1 MHGLT
6 SPVFATAAS
15 AGGIVM
21 FVRGFLEWNERRLI
35 QNTPT
40 ARIRSMAMGL
50 VEIEG
55 TVEPR
60 SVLAAPF
67 SGHDCAYWQ
76 VDISTRTKDGW
87 NVVHKNSSHHPFYLR
102 DDTGVALIYPEGGEC
117 KVAFGVEE
125 VCNGPFLPDCYSE
138 YIKSEHLT
146 LVSLMSAGQMRFR
159 ERVMQTGQRAFVLG
173 SAMPRA
179 RAVNLSDG
187 EAMEATGTDGPQNRI
202 AATDREVAAVVRR
215 GQNETTFIISQES
228 ARVLTLD
235 LGIRAVA
242 QLVGGP
248 VLSLCGLGW
257 WLFVLSAGQV
267 NH

>member
-1 MHGLT
+1 VSGLP
-6 SPVFATAAS
+6 SPFFAS
-15 AGGIVM
+15 AAAVGGIVM
-21 FVRGFLEWNERRLI
+21 FVRGFRTWTERRLI

-55 TVEPR
+55 VVEPR

-67 SGHDCAYWQ
+67 SGHECAYWQ

-87 NVVHKNSSHHPFYLR
+87 NVVHRNSSHHPFYLR
-102 DDTGVALIYPEGGEC
+102 DQTGVALIYPEGGEC

-125 VCNGPFLPDCYSE
+125 VCSGPFLPECYSE

-146 LVSLMSAGQMRFR
+146 MVSLMSAGQMRFR
-159 ERVMQTGQRAFVLG
+159 ERVMQTGQTAFVLG

-179 RAVNLSDG
+179 NAVSLSDG

-202 AATDREVAAVVRR
+202 AATDREVIAVVRR
-215 GQNETTFIISQES
+215 GQNERTFIISQETQ
-228 ARVLTLD
+228 RTLTLD
-235 LGIRAVA
+235 LGIQAVA
-242 QLVGGP
+242 QVVGGP
-248 VLSLCGLGW
+248 ILSLFGLGW
-257 WLFVLSAGQV
+257 WLLALAAGR
-267 NH
+267 H

>member
-1 MHGLT
+1 VFGLPA
-6 SPVFATAAS
+6 PVVAS
-15 AGGIVM
+15 AAAVGGIVM
-21 FVRGFLEWNERRLI
+21 FVRGFHIWNERRLI

-50 VEIEG
+50 VEIQG

-60 SVLAAPF
+60 SMLEAPF
-67 SGHDCAYWQ
+67 SGHECAYWQ
-76 VDISTRTKDGW
+76 VDISTRTKEGW
-87 NVVHKNSSHHPFYLR
+87 NIVHKNSSRHPFYLR
-102 DDTGVALIYPEGGEC
+102 DETGVALIYPEASEC

-138 YIKSEHLT
+138 YIKTEHLT
-146 LVSLMSAGQMRFR
+146 LVSFISVGQMRFR
-159 ERVMQTGQRAFVLG
+159 ERVMQSGQRAFVLG

-179 RAVNLSDG
+179 HAVSLSDG

-202 AATDREVAAVVRR
+202 ATTDREVAAVVRR
-215 GQNETTFIISQES
+215 GQNEPTFIISQES
-228 ARVLTLD
+228 QRALTVD

-248 VLSLCGLGW
+248 LLSLSALGW
-257 WLFVLSAGQV
+257 WLLALSSGHV